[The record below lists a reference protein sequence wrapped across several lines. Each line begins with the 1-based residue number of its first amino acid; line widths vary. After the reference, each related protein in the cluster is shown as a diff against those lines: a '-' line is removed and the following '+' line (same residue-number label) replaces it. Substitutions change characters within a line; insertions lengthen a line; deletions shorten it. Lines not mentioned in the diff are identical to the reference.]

1 MNLDLL
7 ILKYIDGEL
16 TATEDEQL
24 RNLLKEDPAAREEF
38 DSFLEL
44 HLTMVEDADT
54 IVIPASVKR
63 ATEDRVMMAIL
74 NDTPKIIPLKKS
86 YNSYYKAAS
95 VVLFLMFVS
104 LFQINDKFYQLTEV
118 GLTQE
123 KQTNSE
129 NNVNN
134 IEDKSTAK
142 ITQSAKKKV
151 TKPNII
157 NDIIASDDNIAADI
171 IPSDVA
177 VVSNNA
183 IEELKVYST
192 DDRKAEVDNIVE
204 AKPLINSDN
213 DNVKVNENKTIAVN
227 NNSMDLAIPN
237 NFNQIEA
244 YGNFSSNEIN
254 LSTSI
259 SYDFLRNG
267 INTYEN
273 TTIKNYSQS
282 ISYSINQSSRIGLE
296 FGMTEFYYPNTH
308 YIRINSSVNN
318 GSKIEILDP
327 IGGDNYILVPIQV
340 KETEKNYWGTVFYEQ
355 NILKMGEFGI
365 DGRIGLGSTT
375 DGFLGISRII
385 AKYNVISGLYL
396 SAGAE
401 GRMFSYN
408 LPLMNSKGIANN
420 LSFVWGIYFQF

>member
-104 LFQINDKFYQLTEV
+104 LFQINDKFYQLADV

-123 KQTNSE
+123 NQTNIE
-129 NNVNN
+129 NNVSN
-134 IEDKSTAK
+134 IGEKSATK
-142 ITQSAKKKV
+142 ISASAKKKA
-151 TKPNII
+151 TKQNII
-157 NDIIASDDNIAADI
+157 NDRITENDNIAANKTV
-171 IPSDVA
+171 SDVA

-183 IEELKVYST
+183 VDVLKSYST
-192 DDRKAEVDNIVE
+192 DERKAEVEIIAQ
-204 AKPLINSDN
+204 AKPLNNSEN
-213 DNVKVNENKTIAVN
+213 NNGKVNENKAIAIA
-227 NNSMDLAIPN
+227 NNSMELATPN
-237 NFNQIEA
+237 NFNQIDA
-244 YGNFSSNEIN
+244 FPNFSSNEIN

-267 INTYEN
+267 LNTYDN
-273 TTIKNYSQS
+273 TSIKNYSQS

-318 GSKIEILDP
+318 SSKVEVLDP
-327 IGGDNYILVPIQV
+327 TGGDNYILVPIQV

-355 NILKMGEFGI
+355 NILKMGEFGV

-408 LPLMNSKGIANN
+408 LPLRNSKGIANN